1 MIRVLH
7 SELQGYIGGIES
19 FLLNLTKTIDKTDLQ
34 FDFLMRGDNSY
45 LEATLRSYGANIYKV
60 PTGMVNYRKFI
71 KNILIH
77 GQYDFVHVHKNSAAN
92 IVLPLMVKKYTNAKL
107 IVHSHNTDPSNGSKI
122 AILLHKINK
131 NKLIQLSDYRFAC
144 SNIAASWMF
153 GDDYNKNNVRIIK
166 NGIISQ
172 DYVYNPKIRSKI
184 RTEMGLKNKFVIGH
198 VGAFREQ
205 KNHKFL
211 LKLFSQL
218 NIPNAVLILVGDG
231 PLRDMI
237 KNYAKELNIQD
248 RVILLGSRNDVNNL
262 LQAFDVFVMPSL
274 WEGLGIA
281 AIEAQAS
288 GLPTLVSS
296 NFPSNVKITDQLYF
310 LPLQSQLWIKKINE
324 IANKKEHNRF
334 NNSELVK
341 KAGYDMQLSSQ
352 KVRDV
357 YIGKTNYE

>member
-34 FDFLMRGDNSY
+34 FDFLMRGDNPY
-45 LEATLRSYGANIYKV
+45 LEATLKGYGANIYKV
-60 PTGMVNYRKFI
+60 PIGMVNYRKFI

-77 GQYDFVHVHKNSAAN
+77 NQYDFVHVHKNSAAN

-107 IVHSHNTDPSNGSKI
+107 IIHSHNTDPSTGSKI
-122 AILLHKINK
+122 AVLLHKINR
-131 NKLIQLSDYRFAC
+131 NRLIQLSDYRLAC

-153 GDDYNKNNVRIIK
+153 GDNYSKTGVEIVK
-166 NGIISQ
+166 NGIISR
-172 DYVYNPKIRSKI
+172 DYIYNSEIRNKI
-184 RTEMGLKNKFVIGH
+184 RTEMGLKHKFVIGH

-218 NIPNAVLILVGDG
+218 NIPNAVLILIGDG
-231 PLRDMI
+231 PLRENI

-248 RVILLGSRNDVNNL
+248 RVILLGSRNDVNNW
-262 LQAFDVFVMPSL
+262 LQVFDVFVMPSL

-288 GLPTLVSS
+288 GLPTLVSD

-310 LPLQSQLWIKKINE
+310 LPLQSQLWVKIINKVKTDNQNRPNNKKI
-324 IANKKEHNRF
+324 IKE
-334 NNSELVK
+334 
-341 KAGYDMQLSSQ
+341 AGYDMQISSQ
-352 KVRDV
+352 KIRNL
-357 YIGKTNYE
+357 YSGKMD